1 MTARTGND
9 MLVRRGV
16 FRDHLFFISGLVSVN
31 TRVVLYSPRHTMIVK
46 RGRNFGLHNTHL
58 ASPSVHTNV
67 TLLVTTVDTRKAD
80 AVDGVRRVSHNCR
93 GVRKHLGTVKTE
105 VAQV

>member
-1 MTARTGND
+1 

-31 TRVVLYSPRHTMIVK
+31 TRVVLYSPRHTIIVK
-46 RGRNFGLHNTHL
+46 RGRKFALQKNGV

-67 TLLVTTVDTRKAD
+67 TLLVTTVDTRN
-80 AVDGVRRVSHNCR
+80 VDQVRGVRRVSHKCR
-93 GVRKHLGTVKTE
+93 GVRNQLGTVNTE